1 MKSSKPQVHREH
13 SRGNM
18 SAKPL
23 WFPKPL
29 RNESLSRASLLK
41 FYLEVDI
48 HPNRNAITSFPET
61 VEPQGG
67 GGGAPPQPPPP
78 LSCPLAQLL
87 MQPKLRLC
95 A

>member
-61 VEPQGG
+61 VEPQWGG
-67 GGGAPPQPPPP
+67 GGNIIHHLPHCWLIFSGKEYKVV
-78 LSCPLAQLL
+78 LV
-87 MQPKLRLC
+87 
-95 A
+95 